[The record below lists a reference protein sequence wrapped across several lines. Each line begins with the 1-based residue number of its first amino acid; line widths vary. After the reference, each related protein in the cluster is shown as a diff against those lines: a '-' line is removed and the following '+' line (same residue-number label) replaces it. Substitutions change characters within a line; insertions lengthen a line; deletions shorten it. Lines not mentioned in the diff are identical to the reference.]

1 MQATKVFVIEDPGT
15 MASAVPC
22 YRPRFP
28 PEVRYSILVHNYD
41 NIFSNEHSSP
51 PAWDSMLLVFW
62 QTAESYFINFPK
74 FHLLKTSK
82 L

>member
-51 PAWDSMLLVFW
+51 PGLGFDAACVLADSRKLL
-62 QTAESYFINFPK
+62 Y
-74 FHLLKTSK
+74 K
-82 L
+82 LP